1 MMTKMFNS
9 FIYFQSKNI
18 Y

>member
-1 MMTKMFNS
+1 MTKMFNS